1 MRARIG
7 RNCGRPSPAVPV
19 PEETLS
25 AARIGIPTRVRAHA
39 ADSMWLPG
47 WGQGGQAN
55 SARCGAQPQKWLRAS
70 GIARRTEPGW
80 RYQAPASA
88 SGASNVKGA
97 SRGVLPSGS
106 DDDGGGF
113 TARCAS
119 SLKKRLRA
127 SGIARRRTEK
137 ERAEAFFPLGAIDD
151 GGGFTARCA
160 SSLKK
165 GPSRRPAVAPRR
177 RGPAA
182 RVRVWYQGSSR
193 SRDLSG
199 CQPRQSPR

>member
-70 GIARRTEPGW
+70 GIARRRTEPGW
-80 RYQAPASA
+80 RAAVLDERASRHVFRLRGSEEGSGYQAPASA

-106 DDDGGGF
+106 D
-113 TARCAS
+113 
-119 SLKKRLRA
+119 
-127 SGIARRRTEK
+127 
-137 ERAEAFFPLGAIDD
+137 DD

>member
-1 MRARIG
+1 
-7 RNCGRPSPAVPV
+7 
-19 PEETLS
+19 
-25 AARIGIPTRVRAHA
+25 
-39 ADSMWLPG
+39 MWLPG

-70 GIARRTEPGW
+70 GIARRRTEPGW
-80 RYQAPASA
+80 RAAVLDERASRHVFRLRASEEGSGYQAPASA

-137 ERAEAFFPLGAIDD
+137 ERAEAFFPLGATT
-151 GGGFTARCA
+151 TAADSLRDARAA
-160 SSLKK
+160 SKK
-165 GPSRRPAVAPRR
+165 ALAVDLQLLQGVAGRLHEFGSGIRDRRV
-177 RGPAA
+177 
-182 RVRVWYQGSSR
+182 VET
-193 SRDLSG
+193 
-199 CQPRQSPR
+199 

>member
-1 MRARIG
+1 
-7 RNCGRPSPAVPV
+7 
-19 PEETLS
+19 
-25 AARIGIPTRVRAHA
+25 
-39 ADSMWLPG
+39 MWLPG

-70 GIARRTEPGW
+70 GIARRRTEPGW
-80 RYQAPASA
+80 RAAVLDERASRHVFRLRASEEGSGYQAPASA